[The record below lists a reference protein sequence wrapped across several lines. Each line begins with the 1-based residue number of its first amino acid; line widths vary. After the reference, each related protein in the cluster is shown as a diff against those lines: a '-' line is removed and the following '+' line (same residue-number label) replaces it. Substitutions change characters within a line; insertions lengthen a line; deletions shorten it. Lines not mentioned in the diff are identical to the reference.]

1 MGMTVSNGWKGIV
14 SHRSVETSDTLIAD
28 LAVGL
33 NIGQIKPGSLSRSER
48 IEKYNRLLEI
58 EDDFGELPSLLARP
72 FSLANPML
80 AGSGAVFKGLT
91 SIHFGFILKN

>member
-48 IEKYNRLLEI
+48 IEKYNGLLEI
-58 EDDFGELPSLLARP
+58 EDDLGGGAQF
-72 FSLANPML
+72 
-80 AGSGAVFKGLT
+80 AGTTVFAGK
-91 SIHFGFILKN
+91 SNVSR